1 MKTGFFL
8 SLIGIL
14 LLALWG
20 RGKVFVKLGIPGGK
34 GWIPLYGGCRLY
46 QQIWKPEMFFLALM
60 GCCGRLMNWSL
71 LGMALFSDISY
82 LYDDVSPGGLA
93 VMFILIGTELI
104 FALAGLAV
112 HFLAMR
118 RLSAAFGRGWG
129 YAVGLLLLSPVFF
142 LHLGCSAIQPAH
154 TAGSNQKS

>member
-1 MKTGFFL
+1 
-8 SLIGIL
+8 
-14 LLALWG
+14 
-20 RGKVFVKLGIPGGK
+20 
-34 GWIPLYGGCRLY
+34 
-46 QQIWKPEMFFLALM
+46 MFFLALM
-60 GCCGRLMNWSL
+60 GCCGRLMNWAL